1 MWAFTTHGF
10 LSIVQHNAMPDHFQV
25 KARVPDPLENL
36 WPDHEIEVI
45 DWADYRYRIT
55 IEKSEVLPVLLEA
68 IASVNYTSFKD
79 FNEAERIFIY
89 NYFKNSPLSYNLFLE
104 LAGLTPT

>member
-10 LSIVQHNAMPDHFQV
+10 LSIVQHNAMPDYFQV
-25 KARVPDPLENL
+25 KARVPDPLEKL

-55 IEKSEVLPVLLEA
+55 IGKSEVLPVLLEV
-68 IASVNYTSFKD
+68 IASVDYTSFKGACGQD
-79 FNEAERIFIY
+79 SRY
-89 NYFKNSPLSYNLFLE
+89 HLTLSKVWNIMYSYQSEMESLI
-104 LAGLTPT
+104 

>member
-25 KARVPDPLENL
+25 KARVPDPLEKL
-36 WPDHEIEVI
+36 WPDHKIEVI

-55 IEKSEVLPVLLEA
+55 IGKPEVLPVLLEV
-68 IASVNYTSFKD
+68 IASVDYTSFKD
-79 FNEAERIFIY
+79 ACGQDSRY
-89 NYFKNSPLSYNLFLE
+89 HLTLSKVWNIMYSYQSEMESLI
-104 LAGLTPT
+104 

>member
-1 MWAFTTHGF
+1 MWTFTTHGF

-25 KARVPDPLENL
+25 KARVPDPLEKL

-55 IEKSEVLPVLLEA
+55 IGKSEVLPVLLEL
-68 IASVNYTSFKD
+68 IASVDYTSFKGACGQD
-79 FNEAERIFIY
+79 SRY
-89 NYFKNSPLSYNLFLE
+89 HLTLSKVWNIMYSYQSEMESLI
-104 LAGLTPT
+104 

>member
-10 LSIVQHNAMPDHFQV
+10 LSIVQHKAIPDHFQV
-25 KARVPDPLENL
+25 KARVSDPLEKL

-55 IEKSEVLPVLLEA
+55 IGKSEVLPVLREV
-68 IASVNYTSFKD
+68 IASVDYTSFKD
-79 FNEAERIFIY
+79 ACSSDAEYHWALSKIWMEMYRYQSKLEADR
-89 NYFKNSPLSYNLFLE
+89 
-104 LAGLTPT
+104 

>member
-25 KARVPDPLENL
+25 KARVPDPLEKL
-36 WPDHEIEVI
+36 WPDHKIEVI

-55 IEKSEVLPVLLEA
+55 IEKSEVLPVLLEV
-68 IASVNYTSFKD
+68 IASVDYTSFKD
-79 FNEAERIFIY
+79 VSSSDAEYHRALSKIWMEMYRYQSKLEA
-89 NYFKNSPLSYNLFLE
+89 
-104 LAGLTPT
+104 GG

>member
-10 LSIVQHNAMPDHFQV
+10 LSIVQHNAMPGHFQV
-25 KARVPDPLENL
+25 KARVPDPLEKL

-55 IEKSEVLPVLLEA
+55 IGKPEVLPVLLEA
-68 IASVNYTSFKD
+68 IASVDYTSFKD
-79 FNEAERIFIY
+79 ACSSDDIYSLVLSRIWQIMFSYQSASERQ
-89 NYFKNSPLSYNLFLE
+89 S
-104 LAGLTPT
+104 